1 MRKSYRILA
10 SRRKMVTK
18 VESTIGFRANDIPNR
33 SIFIEFMALDVR
45 QPKDE
50 FAGDRG
56 PEPISDLLKFAFL
69 HRPAIDRAIEREL
82 PSMPDTIRTPFNEAI
97 HRAIFPGGKRIRPVL
112 ALLGAEIFGGSI
124 ENAMTMAVASE
135 FIHTSSL
142 VFDDLPSMDDSE
154 ERRGD
159 LSLHKRYGEGLAT
172 LVAISYLN
180 ASYRIANHSLEGTE
194 AAKAIE
200 EMCKCIGP
208 EGMIGG
214 QSLDLA
220 LLKHPENFIG
230 AAPHIRHSRNLKTT
244 ALIRLSL
251 KLGAITVQASDEGLH
266 NLDELADM
274 LGEAYQLS
282 DDLLDLQDDSKRSD
296 LTNLVSEFQE
306 LTLKRSLAE
315 SISAAKS
322 ILFTNFPDSNA
333 RLCLIQLVDYI
344 ATRRSP

>member
-1 MRKSYRILA
+1 
-10 SRRKMVTK
+10 
-18 VESTIGFRANDIPNR
+18 
-33 SIFIEFMALDVR
+33 MALDAR
-45 QPKDE
+45 HSKDE
-50 FAGDRG
+50 LAEGRG
-56 PEPISDLLKFAFL
+56 SEPISDLLKFAFL

-82 PSMPDTIRTPFNEAI
+82 PSMPETIRTSFNEAI

-112 ALLGAEIFGGSI
+112 ALLGAELFGGSI
-124 ENAMTMAVASE
+124 ENAMTMAAASE

-180 ASYRIANHSLEGTE
+180 AAYRIANDSLDRDETT
-194 AAKAIE
+194 KAIA

-220 LLKHPENFIG
+220 LLEHPENFIG
-230 AAPHIRHSRNLKTT
+230 AAPHIRHWRNLKTT

-251 KLGAITVQASDEGLH
+251 KLGAITANASDEGLRS
-266 NLDELADM
+266 LDSLADM

-306 LTLKRSLAE
+306 IALNRSLAE
-315 SISAAKS
+315 SIGVAKN
-322 ILFTNFPDSNA
+322 ILFTNFPDSHA

-344 ATRRSP
+344 AGRR